1 MNLTRS
7 FGQQLSWV
15 TLGRYVPA
23 VERAAAFKVTRWP
36 AASTATCVK
45 TRGNR
50 GRGASAV
57 QSHRVRVEDFA
68 NEPRPRGETVAPA
81 DRSEGCR
88 VHVLPRPTHPAPTLT
103 RLATVR
109 QKSRSKTHTMIF
121 G

>member
-23 VERAAAFKVTRWP
+23 VERAATFKVTRWP

-68 NEPRPRGETVAPA
+68 ERTAPPRRNSRPR
-81 DRSEGCR
+81 RSIR
-88 VHVLPRPTHPAPTLT
+88 
-103 RLATVR
+103 RL
-109 QKSRSKTHTMIF
+109 
-121 G
+121 

>member
-57 QSHRVRVEDFA
+57 QS
-68 NEPRPRGETVAPA
+68 
-81 DRSEGCR
+81 RSR
-88 VHVLPRPTHPAPTLT
+88 DAR
-103 RLATVR
+103 
-109 QKSRSKTHTMIF
+109 
-121 G
+121 

>member
-36 AASTATCVK
+36 AASTVTCVK
-45 TRGNR
+45 
-50 GRGASAV
+50 
-57 QSHRVRVEDFA
+57 RVVTAAGEPVRSSLIAYVSMTSR
-68 NEPRPRGETVAPA
+68 NESRPRGETVAPA
-81 DRSEGCR
+81 DGSEGCTFNMN
-88 VHVLPRPTHPAPTLT
+88 PRPTGPAPSLT
-103 RLATVR
+103 RLATVS
-109 QKSRSKTHTMIF
+109 QMSRSKTHTMIF